1 MKLVLSKSN
10 WVDGWYLIERAEH
23 DGRKWFEQTEPNVMR
38 FMDSARIS
46 DACVEGTA
54 GEMLE
59 IAEAI
64 KSRGSYESRRCAVRV
79 EGDTAYFWS
88 PRNSTTEAAIPI
100 SDADNFAEQV
110 FAMFRASEVAQ

>member
-1 MKLVLSKSN
+1 MKIVLEKS
-10 WVDGWYLIERAEH
+10 DCIDDWYCIERAEH
-23 DGRKWFEQTEPNVMR
+23 EGRTWLERTEPNVLQ

-54 GEMLE
+54 DEMLD

-64 KSRGSYESRRCAVRV
+64 KSRGSAEYRRCAVRV

-88 PRNSTTEAAIPI
+88 PRNSTAEAAIPLA
-100 SDADNFAEQV
+100 DADDFAAQV
-110 FAMFRASEVAQ
+110 FATLCAQEAGL